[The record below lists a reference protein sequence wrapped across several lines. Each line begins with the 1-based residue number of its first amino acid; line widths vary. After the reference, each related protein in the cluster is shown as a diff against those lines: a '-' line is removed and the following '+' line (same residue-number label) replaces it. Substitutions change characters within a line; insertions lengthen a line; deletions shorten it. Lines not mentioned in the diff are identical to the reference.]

1 MRKGAEEFNY
11 LSSSLIL
18 SRYYVIANYLYRS
31 ELYHVKNLKTIV
43 SLNLA
48 VYQVKNLKTI
58 VSLHLALIKALA
70 QQACRRDGLFKAE
83 FANSEGKT
91 SSYFS

>member
-1 MRKGAEEFNY
+1 M
-11 LSSSLIL
+11 L
-18 SRYYVIANYLYRS
+18 
-31 ELYHVKNLKTIV
+31 KNLKTTV
-43 SLNLA
+43 SLHLA
-48 VYQVKNLKTI
+48 LYQVKNLKTI
-58 VSLHLALIKALA
+58 VYLHLALIKAQA